1 LIHETIR
8 AEGES
13 ELNRTKTA
21 LLISAVAAGVTIG
34 FSLVAQAAAIRLAGY
49 AMAHPGQFL
58 GRRMCKKPLT
68 SSARALV

>member
-21 LLISAVAAGVTIG
+21 LLISAVAAGVSIG
-34 FSLVAQAAAIRLAGY
+34 FSLVAQGVLQSDLPDTPWRTLV
-49 AMAHPGQFL
+49 
-58 GRRMCKKPLT
+58 
-68 SSARALV
+68 SSWGGGCAKSLWRARRAL